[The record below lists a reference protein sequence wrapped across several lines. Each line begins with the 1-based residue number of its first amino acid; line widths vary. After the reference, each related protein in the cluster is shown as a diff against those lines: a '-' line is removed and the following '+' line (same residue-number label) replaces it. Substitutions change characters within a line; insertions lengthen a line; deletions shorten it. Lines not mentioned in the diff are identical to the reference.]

1 MDDEK
6 NTTVNYITK
15 VKLQYV
21 LLDVHNYFRYRGQLI
36 GSANVSYTAFTKF
49 WSKLAAL
56 YVDNPKIIFGTMNEP
71 NGVSALMTLTAA
83 NAAIAGIRASGA
95 KVRICQR
102 SIIVPLFRLRC

>member
-49 WSKLAAL
+49 WSKLASL

-95 KVRICQR
+95 KVRICSQS
-102 SIIVPLFRLRC
+102 SIFV